1 MNAIAG
7 FDEIFVE
14 FAQELR
20 VAGLSVGTDDVL
32 SFCQGVSKLDP
43 SDLVDV
49 YWSGRST
56 LVKRKDHL
64 DIYTRIFRR
73 FFLNGENNKAQ
84 DIKMKFKSST
94 NTQAV
99 LDIPDVESGSPG
111 SAEEEIKMGLVSST
125 SEIYRNKSF
134 KECNPQELA
143 SLRRMISK
151 FKLSPPK
158 RVTRRISSN
167 SNGSKI
173 HMRKM
178 LREFMRRHGEIKEI
192 FYIQRNK
199 KLRPLIFIL
208 DVSGSMADYSRNLI
222 QLAYSARRANSRVEV
237 FCFGTRLTR
246 ITKSLEKR
254 NPDEAMRIAGET
266 VLDWDGGTR
275 IGESINS
282 FIKGWGRGGMS
293 RGAIIVICSD
303 GLDRGDPKILEE
315 AMSDLSRL
323 SYKIIWMNPHKGDAI
338 KFEPNTLGMIVCD
351 PFIDLVVSGHNL
363 ETLEQFTKNLTALR

>member
-1 MNAIAG
+1 MNATAG

-14 FAQELR
+14 FGQELR

-32 SFCQGVSKLDP
+32 SFCQGVSQLDP

-73 FFLNGENNKAQ
+73 FFLNEENNKAQ
-84 DIKMKFKSST
+84 DSKIKFKSST

-111 SAEEEIKMGLVSST
+111 SAEEEIKMGLISST

-134 KECNPQELA
+134 KECNPEELA

-151 FKLSPPK
+151 FKLSTPK

-178 LREFMRRHGEIKEI
+178 VREMMRRHGEIKEI
-192 FYIQRNK
+192 SYIKRRK

-254 NPDEAMRIAGET
+254 NPDEAMRIAGKA

-282 FIKGWGRGGMS
+282 FIRGWGRDGMS

-303 GLDRGDPKILEE
+303 GLDRGDPKILEK
-315 AMSDLSRL
+315 AISDLSRL

-338 KFEPNTLGMIVCD
+338 KFEPNTLAMIVCD

-363 ETLEQFTKNLTALR
+363 ESLEQFTKNLTALR

>member
-1 MNAIAG
+1 MNTTAG

-20 VAGLSVGTDDVL
+20 LSGLSVGTDDVL

-73 FFLNGENNKAQ
+73 FFLNEENNKAQ

-134 KECNPQELA
+134 KECNPEELA

-167 SNGSKI
+167 SKGSKI

-178 LREFMRRHGEIKEI
+178 LRELMRRHGEIKEI
-192 FYIQRNK
+192 SYIQRNK

-222 QLAYSARRANSRVEV
+222 HLAYSARRANSRVEV

-282 FIKGWGRGGMS
+282 FIKGWGRDGMS

-323 SYKIIWMNPHKGDAI
+323 SYKIIWMNPHKGGAI
-338 KFEPNTLGMIVCD
+338 KFEPNTLAMIVCD

-363 ETLEQFTKNLTALR
+363 ESLEQFTKNLTALR

>member
-14 FAQELR
+14 FGQELR

-32 SFCQGVSKLDP
+32 SFCQGVSQLDP

-73 FFLNGENNKAQ
+73 FFLNEENNKSQ

-111 SAEEEIKMGLVSST
+111 SAEEAINMGLISST

-134 KECNPQELA
+134 KECNLAELA

-178 LREFMRRHGEIKEI
+178 VREFMRRHGEIKEI
-192 FYIQRNK
+192 FYIKRRK

-254 NPDEAMRIAGET
+254 NPDEAMRIAGKA

-282 FIKGWGRGGMS
+282 FIRGWGRDGMS

-303 GLDRGDPKILEE
+303 GLDRGDPKILEK
-315 AMSDLSRL
+315 AISDLSRL

-338 KFEPNTLGMIVCD
+338 KFEPNTLAMIVCD

-363 ETLEQFTKNLTALR
+363 ESLEQFTKNLTALR

>member
-1 MNAIAG
+1 MNATAG

-14 FAQELR
+14 FGQELR

-32 SFCQGVSKLDP
+32 SFCQGVSQLDP

-73 FFLNGENNKAQ
+73 FFLNEENNKAQ
-84 DIKMKFKSST
+84 DTKMKFKSST

-111 SAEEEIKMGLVSST
+111 SAEEEIKMGLISST

-134 KECNPQELA
+134 KECNPEELA

-151 FKLSPPK
+151 FKLSTPK

-167 SNGSKI
+167 SKGSKI

-178 LREFMRRHGEIKEI
+178 VREFMRRHGEIKEI
-192 FYIQRNK
+192 SYIKRRK

-222 QLAYSARRANSRVEV
+222 QLAYSARKANSRVEV

-254 NPDEAMRIAGET
+254 NPDEAMRIAGQA

-275 IGESINS
+275 IGESISS
-282 FIKGWGRGGMS
+282 FIKGWGRDGMS

-315 AMSDLSRL
+315 AMSKLSRL
-323 SYKIIWMNPHKGDAI
+323 SYKIIWMNPHKGDSM
-338 KFEPNTLGMIVCD
+338 KFEPNTLAMIVCD

-363 ETLEQFTKNLTALR
+363 ESLEQFTKNLTAIR

>member
-1 MNAIAG
+1 MNATAG

-14 FAQELR
+14 FGQELR

-32 SFCQGVSKLDP
+32 SFCQGVSQLDP

-73 FFLNGENNKAQ
+73 FFLNEENNKAQ
-84 DIKMKFKSST
+84 DSKIKFKSST

-111 SAEEEIKMGLVSST
+111 SAEEEIKMGLISST

-134 KECNPQELA
+134 KECNLAELA

-151 FKLSPPK
+151 FKLSTPK

-178 LREFMRRHGEIKEI
+178 VREMMRRHGEIKEI
-192 FYIQRNK
+192 SYIKRRK

-254 NPDEAMRIAGET
+254 NPDEAMRIAGKA

-282 FIKGWGRGGMS
+282 FIRGWGRDGMS

-303 GLDRGDPKILEE
+303 GLDRGDPKILEK
-315 AMSDLSRL
+315 AISDLSRL

-338 KFEPNTLGMIVCD
+338 KFEPNTLAMIVCD

-363 ETLEQFTKNLTALR
+363 ESLEQFTKNLTALR